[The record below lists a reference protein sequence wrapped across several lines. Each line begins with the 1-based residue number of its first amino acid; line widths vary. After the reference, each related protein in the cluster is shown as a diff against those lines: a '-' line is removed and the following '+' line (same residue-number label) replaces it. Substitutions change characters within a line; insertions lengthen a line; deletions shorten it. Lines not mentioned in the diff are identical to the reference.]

1 MLKYMFRGVLLC
13 VFFMALRTASR
24 SFSFSGLPNLFHNVG
39 STTVSASSSK
49 APTEETYCPNVNCE
63 SVDESLL
70 RNSGDHL
77 DIAMY
82 AFTDRRI
89 ADELVERANHGVK
102 IRLYRDNEQYN
113 QEVRRDSYV
122 LHAFSGN
129 PNISIRV
136 KGNRRDLMHLKTWS
150 DGELLREGSANWS
163 VGGEKYQDNSLFVLR
178 DQASVTAFERKFE
191 EMWSR
196 PGNQIVQ

>member
-1 MLKYMFRGVLLC
+1 
-13 VFFMALRTASR
+13 MAMRTAIR
-24 SFSFSGLPNLFHNVG
+24 SFSHAGFPELVHSFG
-39 STTVSASSSK
+39 TKTVSASSSK
-49 APTEETYCPNVNCE
+49 APTEENYCPNVNCE

-70 RNSGDHL
+70 RESSNHI

-89 ADELVERANHGVK
+89 ADDLVERANHGVK
-102 IRLYRDNEQYN
+102 IRVYRDFAQYTE
-113 QEVRRDSYV
+113 EVQRDSYV
-122 LHAFSGN
+122 LRAFAGN

-136 KGNRRDLMHLKTWS
+136 KGNRRDLMHLKAWS
-150 DGELLREGSANWS
+150 DGEVLREGSANWS

-178 DQASVTAFERKFE
+178 DQASITAFERKFD

>member
-13 VFFMALRTASR
+13 VFFMALRTATR
-24 SFSFSGLPNLFHNVG
+24 SFSFSGLRDLAHHVG
-39 STTVSASSSK
+39 TSTVSASSSK
-49 APTEETYCPNVNCE
+49 APTQEVYCPNENCE
-63 SVDESLL
+63 QVDESLL
-70 RNSGDHL
+70 RNSSDHL

-82 AFTDRRI
+82 AFTDRGI
-89 ADELVERANHGVK
+89 ADELVQRANHGVK
-102 IRLYRDNEQYN
+102 IRIYRDFDQYN

-122 LHAFSGN
+122 LRAFSGN

-136 KGNRRDLMHLKTWS
+136 KGNRRDLMHLKAWS

-191 EMWSR
+191 EMWTR